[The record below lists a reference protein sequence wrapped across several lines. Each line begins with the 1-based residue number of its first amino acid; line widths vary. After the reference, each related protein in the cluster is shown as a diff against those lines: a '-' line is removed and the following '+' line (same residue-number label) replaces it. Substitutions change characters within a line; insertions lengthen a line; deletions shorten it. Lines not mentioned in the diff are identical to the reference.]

1 MFKPNLFKAAL
12 VARGISQKELAA
24 HLNLNGSTVYRKIQA
39 NGDFSREEINSI
51 IEYLNLSPD
60 EYEAIFFASEL
71 A

>member
-24 HLNLNGSTVYRKIQA
+24 HLKINESTIYRKVQA

-51 IEYLNLSPD
+51 IEFLGLSAE
-60 EYEAIFFASEL
+60 EYKAIFFAPDL